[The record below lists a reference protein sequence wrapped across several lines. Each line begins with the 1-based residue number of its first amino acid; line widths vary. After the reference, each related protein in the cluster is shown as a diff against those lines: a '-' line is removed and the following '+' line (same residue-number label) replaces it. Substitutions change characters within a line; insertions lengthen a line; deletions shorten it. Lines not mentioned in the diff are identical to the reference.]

1 VGVLYSS
8 QENVMEKPIAQKLAD
23 LEEEAFLNLLR
34 QELDARADPMAILE
48 DCRAGMV
55 LVGKRFEENTY
66 FISDLMMAG
75 ELFRQATNLLEPKM
89 QLSGDAS
96 RGKVVVGTVK
106 GDIHNIGKDLVVGML
121 KAANYDVHDLGV
133 DVPPEK
139 FIDVLK
145 ETKAR
150 VLGLSALLTTAF
162 ESMKDTVDAI
172 KEAGIRS
179 GVKIMIGGGP
189 VNQEVVEYSGADDW
203 GADAQKAVTLCN
215 RFMEG

>member
-1 VGVLYSS
+1 
-8 QENVMEKPIAQKLAD
+8 MEKPIVQKLAN
-23 LEEEAFLNLLR
+23 LEEEAFLNLL
-34 QELDARADPMAILE
+34 QEELDGGADPVAILE

-75 ELFRQATNLLEPKM
+75 ELFKQATNLLGPKM

-106 GDIHNIGKDLVVGML
+106 GDIHDIGKDLVVGML

-133 DVPPEK
+133 DVPPEN

-162 ESMKDTVDAI
+162 ESMKDTVDTI

-179 GVKIMIGGGP
+179 EVKIMIGGGP

-203 GADAQKAVTLCN
+203 GADAQEAVTLCN
-215 RFMEG
+215 RFMKG

>member
-1 VGVLYSS
+1 
-8 QENVMEKPIAQKLAD
+8 MEKPIAQKLAD

-34 QELDARADPMAILE
+34 QELDGGADPMAILE
-48 DCRAGMV
+48 DCRTGMV

-75 ELFRQATNLLEPKM
+75 ELFKQATNLLEPKM

-106 GDIHNIGKDLVVGML
+106 GDIHDIGKDLVVGML
-121 KAANYDVHDLGV
+121 KAGNYDVHDLGV

-172 KEAGIRS
+172 KGAGIRS
-179 GVKIMIGGGP
+179 EVRIMIGGGP

-203 GADAQKAVTLCN
+203 GADAQEAVTLCN
-215 RFMEG
+215 RFIEG

>member
-1 VGVLYSS
+1 MDKLIV
-8 QENVMEKPIAQKLAD
+8 QKLAD
-23 LEEEAFLNLLR
+23 LEEGPFLKLVR
-34 QELDARADPMAILE
+34 QELDAGADPMTILE

-75 ELFRQATNLLEPKM
+75 ELFKQATKMLEPKM

-96 RGKVVVGTVK
+96 RGRVVVGTVK
-106 GDIHNIGKDLVVGML
+106 GDIHDIGKDLVVGML
-121 KAANYDVHDLGV
+121 KAANYDVYDLGV

-145 ETKAR
+145 ETKAP
-150 VLGLSALLTTAF
+150 VVGLSALITTAF
-162 ESMKDTVDAI
+162 ESMKDTVEAI

-179 GVKIMIGGGP
+179 QVKIMIGGGP

-203 GADAQKAVTLCN
+203 GADAQEAVTLCN
-215 RFMEG
+215 RFMER

>member
-1 VGVLYSS
+1 MDKLIV
-8 QENVMEKPIAQKLAD
+8 QKLAD
-23 LEEEAFLNLLR
+23 LEEGPFLKLVR
-34 QELDARADPMAILE
+34 QELDAGADPMTILE

-75 ELFRQATNLLEPKM
+75 ELFKQATKMLEPKTP
-89 QLSGDAS
+89 LSGDAS
-96 RGKVVVGTVK
+96 RGRVVVGTVK
-106 GDIHNIGKDLVVGML
+106 GDIHDIGKDLVVGML
-121 KAANYDVHDLGV
+121 KAANYDVYDLGV

-139 FIDVLK
+139 FIEVIK
-145 ETKAR
+145 ETAAP
-150 VLGLSALLTTAF
+150 VVGLSALITTAF

-172 KEAGIRS
+172 KEAGIRTQ
-179 GVKIMIGGGP
+179 VKIMIGGGP

-203 GADAQKAVTLCN
+203 GADAQEAVTLCN

>member
-1 VGVLYSS
+1 
-8 QENVMEKPIAQKLAD
+8 MEKPIVQKLAD
-23 LEEEAFLNLLR
+23 LEEEAFLNLL
-34 QELDARADPMAILE
+34 QEELDGGADPAAILE

-75 ELFRQATNLLEPKM
+75 ELFKQATNLLGPKM

-106 GDIHNIGKDLVVGML
+106 GDIHDIGKDLVVGML

-133 DVPPEK
+133 DVPPEN

-179 GVKIMIGGGP
+179 EVKIMIGGGP

-203 GADAQKAVTLCN
+203 GADAQEAVTLCN
-215 RFMEG
+215 RFMKG

>member
-1 VGVLYSS
+1 M
-8 QENVMEKPIAQKLAD
+8 ENPIMQKLAD
-23 LEEEAFLNLLR
+23 LEEEAFLSLVR
-34 QELDARADPMAILE
+34 RELEAGADPITILE
-48 DCRAGMV
+48 DCRKGMV
-55 LVGKRFEENTY
+55 LVGKRFEEETY

-75 ELFRQATNLLEPKM
+75 ELFKQAGEILGTKM
-89 QLSGDAS
+89 ALSGDAN

-106 GDIHNIGKDLVVGML
+106 GDIHDIGKDLVVGML
-121 KAANYDVHDLGV
+121 KAANYEVYDLGV

-139 FIDVLK
+139 FIAVLK
-145 ETKAR
+145 ETKAP
-150 VLGLSALLTTAF
+150 VLGLSALITTAF

>member
-1 VGVLYSS
+1 VGVPFSS
-8 QENVMEKPIAQKLAD
+8 QEKVMEKPIAQKLAD

-34 QELDARADPMAILE
+34 QELDGGADPMAILE
-48 DCRAGMV
+48 DSRTGMV

-75 ELFRQATNLLEPKM
+75 ELFKQATNLLEPKM

-106 GDIHNIGKDLVVGML
+106 GDIHDIGKDLVVGML
-121 KAANYDVHDLGV
+121 KAGNYDVHDLGV

-172 KEAGIRS
+172 KGAGIRS
-179 GVKIMIGGGP
+179 EVRIMIGGGP

-203 GADAQKAVTLCN
+203 GADAQEAVTLCN
-215 RFMEG
+215 RFIEG

>member
-1 VGVLYSS
+1 
-8 QENVMEKPIAQKLAD
+8 MEKPIVQKLAN
-23 LEEEAFLNLLR
+23 LEEEAFLNLL
-34 QELDARADPMAILE
+34 QEELDGGADPVAILE

-75 ELFRQATNLLEPKM
+75 ELFKQATNLLAPKM
-89 QLSGDAS
+89 QLSADAS
-96 RGKVVVGTVK
+96 LGKVVVGTVK
-106 GDIHNIGKDLVVGML
+106 GDIHDIGKDLVVGML

-133 DVPPEK
+133 DVPPEN

-179 GVKIMIGGGP
+179 EVKIMIGGGP
-189 VNQEVVEYSGADDW
+189 INQEVVEYSGADDW
-203 GADAQKAVTLCN
+203 GADAQEAVTLCN

>member
-1 VGVLYSS
+1 
-8 QENVMEKPIAQKLAD
+8 MEKPIAQKLAD

-34 QELDARADPMAILE
+34 QELDGGADPMAILE
-48 DCRAGMV
+48 DSRTGMV

-75 ELFRQATNLLEPKM
+75 ELFKQATNLLEPKM

-106 GDIHNIGKDLVVGML
+106 GDIHDIGKDLVVGML
-121 KAANYDVHDLGV
+121 KAGNYDVHDLGV

-172 KEAGIRS
+172 KGAGIRS
-179 GVKIMIGGGP
+179 EVRIMIGGGP

-203 GADAQKAVTLCN
+203 GADAQEAVTLCN
-215 RFMEG
+215 RFIEG

>member
-1 VGVLYSS
+1 
-8 QENVMEKPIAQKLAD
+8 
-23 LEEEAFLNLLR
+23 
-34 QELDARADPMAILE
+34 
-48 DCRAGMV
+48 
-55 LVGKRFEENTY
+55 
-66 FISDLMMAG
+66 MMAG
-75 ELFRQATNLLEPKM
+75 ELFKQATNLLEPKM

-106 GDIHNIGKDLVVGML
+106 GDIHDIGKDLVVGML
-121 KAANYDVHDLGV
+121 KAGNYDVHDLGV

-172 KEAGIRS
+172 KGAGIRS
-179 GVKIMIGGGP
+179 EVRIMIGGGP

-203 GADAQKAVTLCN
+203 GADAQEAVTLCN
-215 RFMEG
+215 RFIEG

>member
-1 VGVLYSS
+1 
-8 QENVMEKPIAQKLAD
+8 MDKPIVQKLAD
-23 LEEEAFLNLLR
+23 LEEGPFLELVR
-34 QELDARADPMAILE
+34 QELDAGADPMTILE

-75 ELFRQATNLLEPKM
+75 ELFKQATKMLGPKM
-89 QLSGDAS
+89 QLSGDTG
-96 RGKVVVGTVK
+96 RGRVVVGTVK
-106 GDIHNIGKDLVVGML
+106 GDIHDIGKDLVVGML
-121 KAANYDVHDLGV
+121 KAANYDVYDLGV

-139 FIDVLK
+139 FIEVIK
-145 ETKAR
+145 ETAAP
-150 VLGLSALLTTAF
+150 VVGLSALITTAF

-179 GVKIMIGGGP
+179 QVKIMIGGGP

-203 GADAQKAVTLCN
+203 GADAQEAVTLCN

>member
-1 VGVLYSS
+1 
-8 QENVMEKPIAQKLAD
+8 MDKPIVQKLAD
-23 LEEEAFLNLLR
+23 LEEGPFLELVQ
-34 QELDARADPMAILE
+34 QELGAGADPMTILE

-75 ELFRQATNLLEPKM
+75 ELFKQATKMLGPKM
-89 QLSGDAS
+89 QLPGDAS
-96 RGKVVVGTVK
+96 RGRVVVGTVK
-106 GDIHNIGKDLVVGML
+106 GDIHDIGKDLVVGML
-121 KAANYDVHDLGV
+121 KAANYDVYDLGV

-139 FIDVLK
+139 FIEVIK
-145 ETKAR
+145 ETAAP
-150 VLGLSALLTTAF
+150 VVGLSALITTAF

-172 KEAGIRS
+172 NEAGIRS
-179 GVKIMIGGGP
+179 QVKIMLGGGP

-203 GADAQKAVTLCN
+203 GADAQEAVTLCN

>member
-1 VGVLYSS
+1 
-8 QENVMEKPIAQKLAD
+8 MEKPIAQKLAD
-23 LEEEAFLNLLR
+23 LEEEAFLTLVR
-34 QELDARADPMAILE
+34 QELDTGADPMTLLE

-75 ELFRQATNLLEPKM
+75 ELFKQATNLLAPKM

-106 GDIHNIGKDLVVGML
+106 GDIHDIGKDLVVGML
-121 KAANYDVHDLGV
+121 KAANYDVYDLGV

-145 ETKAR
+145 ETKAP
-150 VLGLSALLTTAF
+150 VLGLSALITTAF

-179 GVKIMIGGGP
+179 QVKIMIGGGP
-189 VNQEVVEYSGADDW
+189 VNQEVVKYSGADDW

>member
-1 VGVLYSS
+1 
-8 QENVMEKPIAQKLAD
+8 MEKPIVQKLAD
-23 LEEEAFLNLLR
+23 LEERAFLNLLQ
-34 QELDARADPMAILE
+34 QELNAGADPMTILE
-48 DCRAGMV
+48 HCRAGMV

-75 ELFRQATNLLEPKM
+75 ELFKQATDLLAPKM
-89 QLSGDAS
+89 ELSGDAS

-106 GDIHNIGKDLVVGML
+106 GDIHDIGKDLVVGML

-133 DVPPEK
+133 DVAPDK

-145 ETKAR
+145 KTKAR

-162 ESMKDTVDAI
+162 DSMKDTVDAI

-179 GVKIMIGGGP
+179 EVKIMIGGGP

-203 GADAQKAVTLCN
+203 GADAQEAVTLCN